1 MALQIEVS
9 KVSVVDAG
17 EKFGGKLLNVT
28 MQLKCWAEGVDTEV
42 VAPVID
48 QPFSEEYRDKEG
60 LTVIQQV
67 TKTANLIK
75 AEMQKV
81 IDRYNREQALLN
93 NALLDTAVTGIQSGL
108 EG

>member
-9 KVSVVDAG
+9 KVSVTDAG

-28 MQLKCWAEGVDTEV
+28 MQLKCWAEGANTETDP
-42 VAPVID
+42 AVID
-48 QPFSEEYRDKEG
+48 QAFSEEYREKEG
-60 LTVIQQV
+60 LTVVQQV

-75 AEMQKV
+75 TKMQVV

-93 NALLDTAVTGIQSGL
+93 NALLDAAVTGIQSGL